1 MEAYLSELYYNPLKQ
16 ANFTNPQKLYD
27 AAKSEG
33 RYNIKLKDIKDWLKS
48 QETYTLNRRSVRPKP
63 QNRVIVEGLDS
74 QWDCDLGDMQ
84 SLSKYN
90 GGIKFILLAIDI
102 FSRFV
107 WVQPLK
113 NKTGQVVAKALS
125 DIFKEGRQPKHIL

>member
-84 SLSKYN
+84 SLSN
-90 GGIKFILLAIDI
+90 IVFHSLFLSQIPRIVACPLANCLMSILMI
-102 FSRFV
+102 
-107 WVQPLK
+107 P
-113 NKTGQVVAKALS
+113 
-125 DIFKEGRQPKHIL
+125 